1 MRLNINTPKG
11 RHHLRV
17 SIGVFLCVIVLTGY
31 GLLITDQESDRAIS
45 RNNHLVSLYATYTD
59 LMLSDIDDMIYRV
72 GMEYFTAT
80 AESQRQMLR
89 DIWVGR
95 QHDDALIHNIIL
107 LDKDKNPVFATHDTP
122 AGMQADIDFAL
133 DYIVWG
139 TSDQPIGTSKPFVCA
154 FHDNARIFALTHTLQ
169 NARGEVLGYARAT
182 INISTVE
189 ERYEKLASAPD
200 TRITLLSAD
209 GTILVRVPKDDDVIG
224 KVSPVFENIDSSF
237 TSVRQSSVQRAI
249 DGTLQIFAL
258 QKSERYSIIVGGTI
272 SYKTFMMRLL
282 TIYLG
287 LVVIGSLTSFI
298 VYRFSLQLFRSETS
312 EKTANQEEKLA
323 LQGQVE
329 EALIKRI
336 EAERRRRKHEKIL
349 IQQSKMAS
357 MGEMIGAI
365 AHQWRQP
372 LNSIGLYVQDL
383 RDAYKYGELNEE
395 YIASV
400 VSKTMQQLHFM
411 SSTIN
416 DFRNF
421 FKPDKLKDEFD
432 LSKIVQNTIS
442 LISSQLRSH
451 NIEIFYEIPPEPLWC
466 LGYENELGQAILN
479 LLTNAKDALHERHG
493 DDKKIVVRLRRED
506 TTAALEVEDNGGGI
520 SETYIDR
527 VFEPYFTTKE
537 QGKGTGIGLYMTKM
551 IVEENMH
558 GKLSAYNIGGGVV
571 FKIELP
577 IVRVGTEDSC
587 NLQNI

>member
-1 MRLNINTPKG
+1 MELNINTPKG

-17 SIGVFLCVIVLTGY
+17 VVGIFLCIAILTVY
-31 GLLITDQESDRAIS
+31 GLLITNQENDRTIS
-45 RNNHLVSLYATYTD
+45 RNNHLVSLYSIYTD
-59 LMLSDIDDMIYRV
+59 QLLKDVDDMLYRV
-72 GMEYFTAT
+72 GIAYFAAT
-80 AESQRQMLR
+80 TEEQKQTLR
-89 DIWVGR
+89 EIWVGR
-95 QHDDALIHNIIL
+95 QRDDSLVHNLIL
-107 LDKDKNPVFATHDTP
+107 LDKHKNPIFATHDDP
-122 AGMQADIDFAL
+122 AGVQADIDYAI

-139 TSDQPIGTSKPFVCA
+139 TPEQPVGTSKPFACN
-154 FHDNARIFALTHTLQ
+154 FHGGEQIFAITRTLYDDKG
-169 NARGEVLGYARAT
+169 AVLGYVRAS
-182 INISTVE
+182 INIAEVE
-189 ERYEKLASAPD
+189 RRYNELAFSSD
-200 TRITLLSAD
+200 TRITLLSYY
-209 GTILVRVPKDDDVIG
+209 GTILVRVPKDDTVVGLVLPAIEELAAAF
-224 KVSPVFENIDSSF
+224 PN
-237 TSVRQSSVQRAI
+237 VRQNSVQHAL
-249 DGTLQIFAL
+249 DGTLQMLAL
-258 QKSERYSIIVGGTI
+258 QKSAQYSLIVGSMI
-272 SYKTFMMRLL
+272 AYKSFIMRLL
-282 TIYLG
+282 MVYLG
-287 LVVIGSLTSFI
+287 LIIMGGLASFMI
-298 VYRFSLQLFRSETS
+298 YRFSLHLFRADIN

-383 RDAYKYGELNEE
+383 QDAHKYGELTDE
-395 YIASV
+395 YIAGV

-432 LSKIVQNTIS
+432 LSKIVQNAIG
-442 LISSQLRSH
+442 LISAQLKAH
-451 NIEIFYEIPPEPLWC
+451 GIDIQYEIPAEPLWC

-479 LLTNAKDALHERHG
+479 LLTNAKDALREKSE
-493 DDKKIVVRLRRED
+493 DDHKHIVVRLGNED
-506 TTAALEVEDNGGGI
+506 KTAVLEVEDNGGGI
-520 SETYIDR
+520 PETYIDR

-577 IVRVGTEDSC
+577 IVRTGAAEE
-587 NLQNI
+587 